1 MHSICIPSRVT
12 ARNSLDAHVM
22 LALLPSTV
30 SSVAGFE
37 EGSLSFKLWFLEENW
52 RVMPESGRGTK
63 SFLNIHPTTDSLL
76 YSKGIRSFATSVKLT
91 AVWLRPRHEVGS
103 PGNVLSWCRRPSEGL
118 LSPDVQ
124 WNGSHRSSGGSF
136 GKLRPQW
143 WLGDSKEMALEYG
156 LAGCCLVGRY
166 LM

>member
-1 MHSICIPSRVT
+1 MPI
-12 ARNSLDAHVM
+12 VM
-22 LALLPSTV
+22 LALLPSPV
-30 SSVAGFE
+30 YSVAGCE
-37 EGSLSFKLWFLEENW
+37 EGNLPLKLWFLEENW
-52 RVMPESGRGTK
+52 RACQNQDGEQKAFWIFIQPQTHFCTR
-63 SFLNIHPTTDSLL
+63 
-76 YSKGIRSFATSVKLT
+76 KGIRSFATCSTCATSVKLP

-103 PGNVLSWCRRPSEGL
+103 PGNVLSRCRRPLEGL

-124 WNGSHRSSGGSF
+124 WNGSHRSSGGDF

-143 WLGDSKEMALEYG
+143 WLGDSKEVALEYG